1 MARAYGKW
9 VIENPITV
17 ERFKRDLAD
26 GSIGIEA
33 VLASTGAY
41 IQEEMIKITD
51 KTKASGRL
59 SDSITWQTVKRG
71 TNIRSGAEADDKIEK
86 PKTAN
91 TLLVGS
97 AAPHAIYREKGSGM
111 HKYFEGHEKFEELM
125 KEWCRTKFN
134 KPFNPDS
141 GDPKDKALFLHILQ
155 VVREGHEAV
164 PFVEPNLQKV
174 LPYAIKRFKIALTK
188 YFKAGKK

>member
-9 VIENPITV
+9 TITNPITV

-41 IQEEMIKITD
+41 IQKEMTNITD
-51 KTKASGRL
+51 ESSASGRL
-59 SDSITWQTVKRG
+59 SDSITWQTSTKG
-71 TNIRSGAEADDKIEK
+71 SNIRSAAEAKDKIEK
-86 PKTAN
+86 PKTKF

-97 AAPHAIYREKGSGM
+97 AAPHAIYREKYSGI
-111 HKYFEGHEKFEELM
+111 HETSDGHDEFVRLM
-125 KEWCRTKFN
+125 KKWCMDVLGINADGSTE
-134 KPFNPDS
+134 
-141 GDPKDKALFLHILQ
+141 DKAAFFLIMRQ
-155 VVREGHEAV
+155 VREHVTLGV

-174 LPYAIKRFKIALTK
+174 LPYAMKRFKIALTK
-188 YFKAGKK
+188 YFKAGRK